1 MALFRRALYGRSDM
15 PVHEVGEMIPDT
27 VPLLSFPIFSFVLF
41 RLLDRREA
49 LIWSVLI
56 GYLFIPGKAV
66 IDLPVL
72 PAIDENTMP
81 VLCGL
86 LFMWMTRPAGLRED
100 PVALPGLL
108 PTGLLFRALVFA
120 LIGGAFLTVA
130 TNTDPLR
137 YGPLTLPGM
146 RLYDGFSVVLSAI
159 MLILPMLAA
168 RKYLHD
174 EAGHR
179 VILKALTF
187 VGLIYAVPIAY
198 ELIMS
203 PQLNRM
209 IYGYFPHQWIQHV
222 RPGGY
227 RPIVFLDHGLVL
239 AIIMCCCALA
249 AFGLARIS
257 DPKQKTMRYGIAAL
271 LLLIV
276 AGLNSLGG
284 LVILVVLL
292 PVVLLLK
299 ARKQLLICAV
309 IAGAILVF
317 PALRSAGLV
326 PTYLATDLASRVHAD
341 RAASLGSRFF
351 NEDMLLEKA
360 AERPLFGWGIWGRA
374 RVYGDG
380 GQDLATTDGLWVIQI
395 GETGWVGYVGMF
407 GLLCLPI
414 VAFALRRRNPDINLT
429 TSTLCVV
436 LVANLI
442 DLIPNTG
449 MTPVTWVLAGAL
461 IGRLERRSSPTEQ
474 TETVSIRV
482 EPHARSGYTRFPDG
496 VKPRGRHQPP
506 DRPTRRRQP
515 LRTGRRADGA

>member
-1 MALFRRALYGRSDM
+1 VAFSRRVLHGRSDT
-15 PVHEVGEMIPDT
+15 PVHEVGKMIPDT
-27 VPLLSFPIFSFVLF
+27 VPLLGFPLFSFVLF

-49 LIWSVLI
+49 LIWTVLI
-56 GYLFIPGKAV
+56 GYLFIPSKAV
-66 IDLPVL
+66 IDLPLL
-72 PAIDENTMP
+72 PRIDQATLP
-81 VLCGL
+81 VICGL
-86 LFMWMTRPAGLRED
+86 LFMRMTRPAGLRDD
-100 PVALPGLL
+100 PAALPGLL

-137 YGPLTLPGM
+137 YGTLTLPAM
-146 RLYDGFSVVLSAI
+146 RLYDGLSVVLSAI

-174 EAGHR
+174 ENGHR
-179 VILKALTF
+179 VILKALAF
-187 VGLIYAVPIAY
+187 AGLIYVVPIVY
-198 ELIMS
+198 ELVMS

-209 IYGYFPHQWIQHV
+209 LYGYFPHQWIQHV
-222 RPGGY
+222 RPSGY
-227 RPIVFLDHGLVL
+227 RPIVFLQHGLVL
-239 AIIMCCCALA
+239 AIFMCCCALA

-257 DPKQKTMRYGIAAL
+257 DPKQKAMRYGIAVL

-284 LVILVVLL
+284 LVILVALL
-292 PVVLLLK
+292 PMLLLLK
-299 ARKQLLICAV
+299 ARKQLLVCAV
-309 IAGAILVF
+309 LAGAILVF

-326 PTYLATDLASRVHAD
+326 PTDLATDLASRVHAD
-341 RAASLGSRFF
+341 RAASIGTRFLH
-351 NEDMLLEKA
+351 EDILLEKA

-374 RVYGDG
+374 RVYSDS
-380 GQDLATTDGLWVIQI
+380 GQDLSVTDGLWVIQI

-407 GLLCLPI
+407 GLLCLPVI
-414 VAFALRRRNPDINLT
+414 AFALRGRRPDINLT
-429 TSTLCVV
+429 TSTLSVV

-449 MTPVTWVLAGAL
+449 MSPVTWMLAGAL
-461 IGRLERRSSPTEQ
+461 IGRLERRSSPTED
-474 TETVSIRV
+474 TEADPIRL

-496 VKPRGRHQPP
+496 AKPRARDQQP
-506 DRPTRRRQP
+506 RGLTRRNQP